1 MISISPEVYVIDYIY
16 RSTMY
21 QIDKI
26 VGEHLKNRRSINY
39 RVDIRLPNLF
49 IVGFLQEVNI
59 GCTFVD
65 IEYGGG

>member
-1 MISISPEVYVIDYIY
+1 MISISPEVYICNRLYLWI
-16 RSTMY
+16 Y

-39 RVDIRLPNLF
+39 RVDIRLPNLL

-59 GCTFVD
+59 ECTSVD